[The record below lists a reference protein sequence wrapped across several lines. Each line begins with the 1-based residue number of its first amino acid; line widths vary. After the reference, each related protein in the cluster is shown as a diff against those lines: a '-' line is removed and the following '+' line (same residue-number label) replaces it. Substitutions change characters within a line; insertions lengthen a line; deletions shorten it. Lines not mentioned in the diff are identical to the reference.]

1 MCDSPPGEND
11 DNSIVSGG
19 STIYSTPVAQ
29 LGSTNDLANAATSPP
44 SLHAQ
49 QSSSNHQHK
58 SSSSTNNKSSKNVI
72 NNVQESSKN
81 VSDIQPMTGN
91 QNAMKVDADH
101 QRELH
106 NSTDACSSPQS
117 QRRACSSGL
126 SAGTVRIKIDILLDF
141 VFLVSFFIYQ
151 DKLQHFI
158 F

>member
-1 MCDSPPGEND
+1 M
-11 DNSIVSGG
+11 
-19 STIYSTPVAQ
+19 
-29 LGSTNDLANAATSPP
+29 
-44 SLHAQ
+44 
-49 QSSSNHQHK
+49 
-58 SSSSTNNKSSKNVI
+58 NNKSSKNVI

-126 SAGTVRIKIDILLDF
+126 SAGTVRIKIDIFLDF
-141 VFLVSFFIYQ
+141 KIYFLFELFKKLSVTLIYQ
-151 DKLQHFI
+151 DKLQHLI